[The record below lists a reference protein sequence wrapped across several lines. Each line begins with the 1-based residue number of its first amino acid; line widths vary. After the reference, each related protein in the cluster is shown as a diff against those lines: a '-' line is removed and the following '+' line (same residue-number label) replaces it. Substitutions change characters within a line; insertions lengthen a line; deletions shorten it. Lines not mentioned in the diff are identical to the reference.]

1 MINLIASRWSL
12 IASHLPGRTDNE
24 VKNYWNSHLSRKI
37 FSLKSNNGNNL
48 ITSIDLLKIRNTQKR
63 RGGGRVSRSV
73 AKKYNKSSTT
83 TATARMLVQQNSTT
97 TREEEQLT
105 TATENV
111 KVIVAAEHDREK
123 DYHLRRRPDDD
134 AAKTMGGM
142 GGPFEEQEQ
151 DVTAAALLDQFFLN
165 ELSDLC
171 KITINTSTSSYE
183 EKVNA
188 PTMAA
193 ETSCRL
199 VVNGDDGNSEAW
211 QSISNSSSSSNSTT
225 QCGLLQAC
233 FSPFNFHFEDIVMAK
248 LDMSDSSMGFGLWD

>member
-1 MINLIASRWSL
+1 M
-12 IASHLPGRTDNE
+12 
-24 VKNYWNSHLSRKI
+24 
-37 FSLKSNNGNNL
+37 
-48 ITSIDLLKIRNTQKR
+48 
-63 RGGGRVSRSV
+63 SRSI

-83 TATARMLVQQNSTT
+83 TATATARMLVQQNSTT
-97 TREEEQLT
+97 TREEQQLT

-111 KVIVAAEHDREK
+111 KVTVAAEHDREK

-134 AAKTMGGM
+134 AAAKNMGGM

-183 EKVNA
+183 EKVNG

-211 QSISNSSSSSNSTT
+211 QSISSSSSSSNSTT
-225 QCGLLQAC
+225 ESGLLQAC

-248 LDMSDSSMGFGLWD
+248 LDMSDSSIGFGLWD